1 MKDSNVGY
9 AVKDDGVLEKQL
21 SCWAKFKKFF
31 DDRGFDLECEYK
43 DTFSNAVVEK
53 PNGFKVYNQ
62 FDDLNRK
69 TTETER
75 KKGLSRNNSYS
86 DCDIPIIVNFHD
98 QLASL
103 NDETNT
109 ENDVWKRSS
118 ISRPRVSVRPSISLT
133 KIAEEIIGDIEMEDV
148 EVNRSPPPTNIPS
161 ALFYAPPE
169 PLELLCVFP
178 ERGSRV
184 CAAACAAAARAGGE
198 ARAARGAREA
208 LDAFRRDTDAR
219 LPHVVVVDARQPQ
232 SLDAPLLAKAIRG
245 IKNTQHVVLVAVV
258 KKSAYLK
265 DDFAVLPYLEAGFNR
280 IMVETVGGTA
290 WCGEILQARA
300 AAATAR
306 AQVGAVAALAAAT
319 DRCRDL
325 VAVTDDQQRILLTN
339 KSWGRMLG
347 WRPEDGPRPLTET
360 VGGEALRLAASGAR
374 DWEAPVMLRRRAA
387 PDPILLPCRGAS
399 VALARSTSHVVFVCE
414 PGTVGD
420 GERARGSLHSIRRG
434 SLDVRSVASDGL
446 RRTSLAKL
454 QGLPL
459 EAPITKV
466 ISLLSAATEGAPPST
481 VACIERAV
489 DMLRTSELYSPQMK
503 EDPKLRAEDPIATDL
518 IGALLSREQVN
529 TNLFFMQGPTNVLS
543 SRRSSNDSTV
553 VRSQTNRT
561 NIKHKTSG
569 QLRELL
575 DTALSWE
582 FEIFRLEELTRGRP
596 LAHLGLALMGGRFDV
611 CATLECD
618 ERTLLHWLTA
628 IETNYHAVNTYH
640 NSTHAADVL
649 QAVAYFLEKD
659 RLKTLLEPLEAAAA
673 LIAAAAHDIDHPGT
687 SSAFLCNSRHPL
699 AILYNDVCVLESH
712 HAALTFKLTLN
723 DDRVNIF
730 KNLDR
735 DTYKTVRHN
744 VIDMVLATEMTKHF
758 EHLAKF
764 VNVFYAK
771 SSGSKEDGMQTDEPL
786 SLDTT
791 ALSLPENV
799 ILVKRMMIKCADVSN
814 ASRPQK
820 FAFEWARRIA
830 EEYFLQTDEEKARE
844 LPVVMPMFDR
854 ATCSVPRSQIGFID
868 YIIIDMMEA
877 WAAFIDMPE
886 LVNHARNN
894 HTRWRELDEAGV
906 SSLADVK
913 RAQRQQAI
921 QAPPTSTSEPTAEE

>member
-1 MKDSNVGY
+1 MGCTPSMLLDHKSRRRDSTGSQEAALAKVAPTPVCQNKAVQAARAPRASLESDGFSIQLSSKKDSYVSQMGNNF
-9 AVKDDGVLEKQL
+9 ATQL
-21 SCWAKFKKFF
+21 HIKRISGSSSGSPGA
-31 DDRGFDLECEYK
+31 RAG
-43 DTFSNAVVEK
+43 
-53 PNGFKVYNQ
+53 
-62 FDDLNRK
+62 R
-69 TTETER
+69 
-75 KKGLSRNNSYS
+75 
-86 DCDIPIIVNFHD
+86 
-98 QLASL
+98 
-103 NDETNT
+103 
-109 ENDVWKRSS
+109 RSS
-118 ISRPRVSVRPSISLT
+118 LALT
-133 KIAEEIIGDIEMEDV
+133 PEDEPLV
-148 EVNRSPPPTNIPS
+148 DVANRSPPPAQIPN

-178 ERGSRV
+178 ERASRV
-184 CAAACAAAARAGGE
+184 CAAACNAVARAGGE
-198 ARAARGAREA
+198 ARSVRSAREA
-208 LDAFRRDTDAR
+208 LDAFRRDSDAR
-219 LPHVVVVDARQPQ
+219 IPHVVVVDARQPQ
-232 SLDAPLLAKAIRG
+232 LMDATLLARAIRG
-245 IKNTQHVVLVAVV
+245 LKNTQHTVLIAVV

-280 IMVETVGGTA
+280 IMVETLGSTA
-290 WCGEILQARA
+290 WCAEVLQARS

-306 AQVGAVAALAAAT
+306 AQVAAVTALAAAA

-325 VAVTDDQQRILLTN
+325 VAVTDDQQRVLLTN
-339 KSWGRMLG
+339 KSWCRIVG
-347 WRPEDGPRPLTET
+347 WRAEEGPRPLAET
-360 VGGEALRLAASGAR
+360 VSGEGLRLATSGAR
-374 DWEAPVMLRRRAA
+374 DWEAPVMVRRRAS
-387 PDPILLPCRGAS
+387 PDPLLLSCRGAAVS
-399 VALARSTSHVVFVCE
+399 LTRSTSHLILVCE
-414 PGTVGD
+414 ASGVE

-466 ISLLSAATEGAPPST
+466 ISLLSTATEGAPPTT

-489 DMLRTSELYSPQMK
+489 DMLRTSELYSPQMR

-518 IGALLSREQVN
+518 IGALLSGN
-529 TNLFFMQGPTNVLS
+529 SNVLS

-561 NIKHKTSG
+561 NIKHKQSLQTSG
-569 QLRELL
+569 QLREIL
-575 DTALSWE
+575 DTALSWD
-582 FEIFRLEELTRGRP
+582 FEIFRLEDLTRGRP
-596 LAHLGLALMGGRFDV
+596 LTHLGLTLMGGRFDV
-611 CATLECD
+611 CSTLECD
-618 ERTLLHWLTA
+618 ERTLLHWLTI

-649 QAVAYFLEKD
+649 QAVAFFLEKD
-659 RLKTLLEPLEAAAA
+659 RLKNLLEPLEAVAA

-687 SSAFLCNSRHPL
+687 SSAFLCNSRHSL
-699 AILYNDVCVLESH
+699 AILYNDVSVLESH

-735 DTYKTVRHN
+735 DTYKSLRHN
-744 VIDMVLATEMTKHF
+744 VIDMILATEMTKHF

-771 SSGSKEDGMQTDEPL
+771 STGSKEDNMHTDEPL

-791 ALSLPENV
+791 ALTSQENV
-799 ILVKRMMIKCADVSN
+799 VLVKRMMIKCADVSN

-830 EEYFLQTDEEKARE
+830 EEYFLQTDEEKAKD

-854 ATCSVPRSQIGFID
+854 ATCSIPRSQIGFID

-886 LVNHARNN
+886 LVTHARGN
-894 HTRWRELDEAGV
+894 HQRWRELDEAGV
-906 SSLADVK
+906 TSAADVR
-913 RAQRQQAI
+913 RALRHSLLPA
-921 QAPPTSTSEPTAEE
+921 ALTAEE

>member
-1 MKDSNVGY
+1 MDKASNNV
-9 AVKDDGVLEKQL
+9 ANHAEEKKL
-21 SCWAKFKKFF
+21 GCWAKFKSLF
-31 DDRGFDLECEYK
+31 DDRGFDLEYEFNDTRSTTILNENSEVDGSVRDGKRNEVLNSISNSKAEDTILDGELSGVINFYEQFATLADEVK
-43 DTFSNAVVEK
+43 DEDLWRKSS
-53 PNGFKVYNQ
+53 GFK
-62 FDDLNRK
+62 NRVSMRPSMHLTNIIEE
-69 TTETER
+69 TTSLGDSELYETE
-75 KKGLSRNNSYS
+75 L
-86 DCDIPIIVNFHD
+86 
-98 QLASL
+98 
-103 NDETNT
+103 
-109 ENDVWKRSS
+109 
-118 ISRPRVSVRPSISLT
+118 
-133 KIAEEIIGDIEMEDV
+133 
-148 EVNRSPPPTNIPS
+148 NRSPPPAHIPS
-161 ALFYAPPE
+161 ALIYAPSE

-178 ERGSRV
+178 ERASRV
-184 CAAACAAAARAGGE
+184 CAAACAAATRVGGE
-198 ARAARGAREA
+198 GRAVRGARET
-208 LDAFRRDTDAR
+208 LDALRRDGDAR
-219 LPHVVVVDARQPQ
+219 PPHVIVVDARQPQ
-232 SLDAPLLAKAIRG
+232 SLDATLLAKAIRG
-245 IKNTQHVVLVAVV
+245 TKNTQHVILIAVV

-265 DDFAVLPYLEAGFNR
+265 DDFAVLPYLDAGFNR
-280 IMVETVGGTA
+280 IMVETVGATA
-290 WCGEILQARA
+290 WCAEMLQARA
-300 AAATAR
+300 SATAAR
-306 AQVGAVAALAAAT
+306 AQIAAVAALAAAT

-339 KSWGRMLG
+339 KSWCRVLG
-347 WRPEDGPRPLTET
+347 WRVEDGPRPLSEAA
-360 VGGEALRLAASGAR
+360 GGEALRLATSGAR
-374 DWEAPVMLRRRAA
+374 DWEAPVTLRRRAA
-387 PDPILLPCRGAS
+387 PDPILLPCRGAT
-399 VALARSTSHVVFVCE
+399 VAMTRTISHVVLVCE
-414 PGTVGD
+414 PTNVTE

-466 ISLLSAATEGAPPST
+466 IALLSAAQEGAPPST

-489 DMLRTSELYSPQMK
+489 DMLRTSELYSPQMR
-503 EDPKLRAEDPIATDL
+503 DDSKLRVEDPIATDL
-518 IGALLSREQVN
+518 IGALLS
-529 TNLFFMQGPTNVLS
+529 QGPTNVLS

-561 NIKHKTSG
+561 NIKHKASG

-575 DTALSWE
+575 DTALSWD

-596 LAHLGLALMGGRFDV
+596 LAHLGLALMGGRFDI

-618 ERTLLHWLTA
+618 ERTLLHWLTVV
-628 IETNYHAVNTYH
+628 ETNYHAVNTYH

-659 RLKTLLEPLEAAAA
+659 RLKSVFEPLEAAAA
-673 LIAAAAHDIDHPGT
+673 LISAAAHDIDHPGT

-699 AILYNDVCVLESH
+699 AVLYNDVSVLESH

-735 DTYKTVRHN
+735 DTYKTMRHN
-744 VIDMVLATEMTKHF
+744 VIDMILATEMTKHY

-771 SSGSKEDGMQTDEPL
+771 SSGSKEDMHTDEPL

-830 EEYFLQTDEEKARE
+830 EEYFLQTDEEKAKD

-854 ATCSVPRSQIGFID
+854 ATCSIPRSQIGFID

-886 LVNHARNN
+886 LVNHARGN
-894 HTRWRELDEAGV
+894 HQRWRELDEAGV
-906 SSLADVK
+906 TTIADVL
-913 RAQRQQAI
+913 RAQRQHALP
-921 QAPPTSTSEPTAEE
+921 APTTAQPTAEE

>member
-1 MKDSNVGY
+1 MHQRLGSSSGSPGTR
-9 AVKDDGVLEKQL
+9 AG
-21 SCWAKFKKFF
+21 
-31 DDRGFDLECEYK
+31 R
-43 DTFSNAVVEK
+43 
-53 PNGFKVYNQ
+53 
-62 FDDLNRK
+62 
-69 TTETER
+69 
-75 KKGLSRNNSYS
+75 
-86 DCDIPIIVNFHD
+86 
-98 QLASL
+98 
-103 NDETNT
+103 
-109 ENDVWKRSS
+109 RSS
-118 ISRPRVSVRPSISLT
+118 LALT
-133 KIAEEIIGDIEMEDV
+133 PEDEPLV
-148 EVNRSPPPTNIPS
+148 DVANRSPPPSNIPS
-161 ALFYAPPE
+161 ALLYSPPE

-178 ERGSRV
+178 ERASR
-184 CAAACAAAARAGGE
+184 
-198 ARAARGAREA
+198 AREA
-208 LDAFRRDTDAR
+208 LDSFRRDMDTR
-219 LPHVVVVDARQPQ
+219 LPHVVLIDARQPQ
-232 SLDAPLLAKAIRG
+232 SLDAILLARAIKG
-245 IKNTQHVVLVAVV
+245 MKNTQHIIIVAIV

-265 DDFAVLPYLEAGFNR
+265 DDFAVLPYLEAGFSR
-280 IMVETVGGTA
+280 VMVETLGATA
-290 WCGEILQARA
+290 WCAEILQARA
-300 AAATAR
+300 AAASAR
-306 AQVGAVAALAAAT
+306 AQIGAVAALAAAT

-325 VAVTDDQQRILLTN
+325 VAVTDDQQRVLLTN
-339 KSWGRMLG
+339 KSWSRMLG
-347 WRPEDGPRPLTET
+347 WRSDDGPRPLTDT
-360 VGGEALRLAASGAR
+360 VGGEALRLASTGAR

-399 VALARSTSHVVFVCE
+399 VALARSTSHIVFVCE
-414 PGTVGD
+414 SSTD

-466 ISLLSAATEGAPPST
+466 ISLLSTATEGAPPST

-518 IGALLSREQVN
+518 IGALLS
-529 TNLFFMQGPTNVLS
+529 QGPTNVLS

-582 FEIFRLEELTRGRP
+582 FEIFRLEDLTRGRP

-611 CATLECD
+611 CSTLECD
-618 ERTLLHWLTA
+618 ERTLLHWLTV

-712 HAALTFKLTLN
+712 HSALTFKLTLN
-723 DDRVNIF
+723 DERVNIF

-735 DTYKTVRHN
+735 ETYKTVRHN
-744 VIDMVLATEMTKHF
+744 VVDMILATEMTKHF

-771 SSGSKEDGMQTDEPL
+771 AGGSKEDGMQTDEPL

-791 ALSLPENV
+791 ALSQPENV

-906 SSLADVK
+906 SSMADVK
-913 RAQRQQAI
+913 RAMRQQAI
-921 QAPPTSTSEPTAEE
+921 QSPPTSTSQPTAEE

>member
-1 MKDSNVGY
+1 MGCTPSMLLEHKSRRRDSTGSQEAALAKVAPTPVCQNKAVQAARAPRASLESDGFSIQLSSKKDSYVSQMGNNF
-9 AVKDDGVLEKQL
+9 ATQL
-21 SCWAKFKKFF
+21 HIKRISGSSSGSPGA
-31 DDRGFDLECEYK
+31 RAG
-43 DTFSNAVVEK
+43 
-53 PNGFKVYNQ
+53 
-62 FDDLNRK
+62 R
-69 TTETER
+69 
-75 KKGLSRNNSYS
+75 
-86 DCDIPIIVNFHD
+86 
-98 QLASL
+98 
-103 NDETNT
+103 
-109 ENDVWKRSS
+109 RSS
-118 ISRPRVSVRPSISLT
+118 LALT
-133 KIAEEIIGDIEMEDV
+133 PEDEPLV
-148 EVNRSPPPTNIPS
+148 DVANRSPPPAHIPS
-161 ALFYAPPE
+161 ALLYAPVE

-178 ERGSRV
+178 ERASRV
-184 CAAACAAAARAGGE
+184 CASACSAAARAGGE
-198 ARAARGAREA
+198 ARAVRSAREA
-208 LDAFRRDTDAR
+208 LDALRRDGDNR
-219 LPHVVVVDARQPQ
+219 VPHVIVVDARQPQ
-232 SLDAPLLAKAIRG
+232 ALDALLLARAIRG
-245 IKNTQHVVLVAVV
+245 TKNTQHIILIAVV

-265 DDFAVLPYLEAGFNR
+265 DDFVVLPYLEAGFNR
-280 IMVETVGGTA
+280 IMVETVGTTA
-290 WCGEILQARA
+290 WCAEVLQARA
-300 AAATAR
+300 AGASAR
-306 AQVGAVAALAAAT
+306 AQVGAVAALAAAA

-325 VAVTDDQQRILLTN
+325 VVVTDDQQRVLLTN
-339 KSWGRMLG
+339 KSWCRVLG
-347 WRPEDGPRPLTET
+347 WRVEEGPRPLAET
-360 VGGEALRLAASGAR
+360 AGGEALRLAASGAR
-374 DWEAPVMLRRRAA
+374 DWEAPITLRRRAA
-387 PDPILLPCRGAS
+387 PDPLLLPCRGAA
-399 VALARSTSHVVFVCE
+399 VALARSISHIVFVCE
-414 PGTVGD
+414 PANVIDT
-420 GERARGSLHSIRRG
+420 ERGRGSLHSIRRG

-466 ISLLSAATEGAPPST
+466 ISLLSTATEGAPPST

-489 DMLRTSELYSPQMK
+489 DMLRTSELYSPQMRD
-503 EDPKLRAEDPIATDL
+503 EPKLRVEDPIATDL
-518 IGALLSREQVN
+518 IGALLS
-529 TNLFFMQGPTNVLS
+529 QGPTNVLS

-553 VRSQTNRT
+553 VRSQTNRS

-569 QLRELL
+569 QLRDLL
-575 DTALSWE
+575 DSALNWD

-596 LAHLGLALMGGRFDV
+596 LVHLGLALMGGRFDV
-611 CATLECD
+611 CSALECD
-618 ERTLLHWLTA
+618 ERTLLHWLTV

-673 LIAAAAHDIDHPGT
+673 LISAAAHDIDHPGT
-687 SSAFLCNSRHPL
+687 SSAFLCNARHPL

-735 DTYKTVRHN
+735 DTYKQVRHN
-744 VIDMVLATEMTKHF
+744 VIDMILATEMTKHF

-771 SSGSKEDGMQTDEPL
+771 TSGSKEDGMHTDEPL

-791 ALSLPENV
+791 ALALPENV
-799 ILVKRMMIKCADVSN
+799 ILIKRMMIKCADVSN

-830 EEYFLQTDEEKARE
+830 EEYFLQTDEEKAKD

-854 ATCSVPRSQIGFID
+854 ATCSIPRSQIGFID

-894 HTRWRELDEAGV
+894 HARWRELDDAGV
-906 SSLADVK
+906 TTLADVK
-913 RAQRQQAI
+913 RAQRQTNAI
-921 QAPPTSTSEPTAEE
+921 QASPASTAHTTAEE